1 MAKTSYKSSPRSTNK
16 STNKSNQRS
25 SYRPNPLI
33 PKAGVTRSGRR
44 SYEYG
49 GKVK

>member
-1 MAKTSYKSSPRSTNK
+1 MSKTSYKSTTKSTNK
-16 STNKSNQRS
+16 STSKGPIRS
-25 SYRPNPLI
+25 SYRPNPLV

>member
-1 MAKTSYKSSPRSTNK
+1 MAKTSSKSTSKSTNK
-16 STNKSNQRS
+16 STSKGVTRS